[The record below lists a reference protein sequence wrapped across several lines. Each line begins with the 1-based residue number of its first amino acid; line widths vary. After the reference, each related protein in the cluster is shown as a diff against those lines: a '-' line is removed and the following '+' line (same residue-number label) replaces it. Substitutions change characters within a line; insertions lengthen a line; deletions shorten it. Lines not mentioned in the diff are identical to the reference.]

1 MIKKWLLVGLA
12 CLGLM
17 APGCGGTTAAEGPLE
32 FPMQEGASQ
41 EAQKHNEEGIMHFN
55 KGHYEEALKHFRT
68 SMKIDPKVG
77 ASHFNA
83 ALALHKMEDHGAATQ
98 HFKKAKEHANGRQ
111 AIVDSQLLKEHIGG

>member
-1 MIKKWLLVGLA
+1 MIKKWLLAGLV
-12 CLGLM
+12 CLGMM
-17 APGCGGTTAAEGPLE
+17 APALATAGEGPLQ
-32 FPMQEGASQ
+32 FPMREGSSH
-41 EAQKHNEEGIMHFN
+41 EAHQHNEEGIMHFN

-98 HFKKAKEHANGRQ
+98 HFKKAKQYADGRE
-111 AIVDSQLLKEHIGG
+111 AIVQSKLLKDHLN